1 MFLLTIHIMTRLI
14 RLGAI
19 LVLIMTTSPTTR
31 HSYNTRPGLESP
43 FYKKICRRQELKNAN
58 ISILYN
64 KYILLYTVHC
74 TQVIDLCAT
83 SKSSSVLFA
92 VSPFLF
98 LVLFLVFVFVL
109 VLLLV
114 VGRLCLVGLGDGC
127 HGADVLDRCRSG
139 GA

>member
-1 MFLLTIHIMTRLI
+1 MTRLI

-43 FYKKICRRQELKNAN
+43 FYKKLCRRQELKNAN

-98 LVLFLVFVFVL
+98 LVFVL